1 MLALMRRFTIRQRLM
16 GLVGVAFL
24 LLLGIVLMV
33 ANDFEEGLYNS
44 SKERT
49 KNLVQSTMK
58 VVEYYYERQQD
69 GELSESQAKRR
80 AAEAA
85 RNLRYGDDDY
95 FWIHNMD
102 TVMVMHP
109 FSEDLEGESLK
120 DYEDPNGVRLFAEMN
135 KTIRNEGGS
144 GFVPYHW
151 PKPGFDDP
159 VRKISYVQR
168 FEPWDWVIGTGI
180 YLDEQE
186 AQYAAAMSG
195 VITLAVIG
203 ILVLIGVSFLIVR
216 SVTQPMGAAAAAM
229 ESIATGEGDL
239 TRRLDDSGGDEVAR
253 VANGFNSFVSR
264 IQDMVRE
271 LREVVG
277 TNKEVAGSVR
287 NSVTEAGQSFD
298 QQKSELDTV
307 ASAIEEMTQTV
318 DDVAK
323 RISEAADAASTA
335 NDRASEGEHTAQEA
349 RDRMANLVQEVQQSS
364 DAIGKLDEHAQNIG
378 QVLDVIHGV
387 ADQTNLLA
395 LNAAIEAARAG
406 EHGRGFAVV
415 ADEVRNLASRTQ
427 QSTDEIREMIN
438 QLQEGT
444 RHAVETMQRSSE
456 QTQSMQTSVDSARQA
471 LEAIAGSVSTITDMT
486 QHVATSAEEQSQAS
500 NEISA
505 SLNHLTTLAGQV
517 REELN
522 SIQEQSQSLGSAAD
536 SIESMVRQFRVD

>member
-1 MLALMRRFTIRQRLM
+1 MLSLMRRFTIRQRLM
-16 GLVGVAFL
+16 GLVGLAFL
-24 LLLGIVLMV
+24 ILVSLVLMV
-33 ANDFEEGLYNS
+33 ADDFEEGLYES

-49 KNLVQSTMK
+49 RNLVQSTVTM
-58 VVEYYYERQQD
+58 VAQYHERYQD
-69 GELSESQAKRR
+69 GKLSEQEAKKR
-80 AAEAA
+80 AAEAV
-85 RNLRYGDDDY
+85 RSLRYGDDDY
-95 FWIHNMD
+95 FWIHNKD
-102 TVMVMHP
+102 LVMVMHP
-109 FSEDLEGESLK
+109 FSEDLEGQSLA
-120 DYEDPNGVRLFAEMN
+120 DYEDPNGVKLFAVMN
-135 KTIRNEGGS
+135 RTIRNQGGS

-151 PKPGFDDP
+151 PKPGFDEP

-180 YLDEQE
+180 YLDDQE
-186 AQYAAAMSG
+186 ARYASAMSG
-195 VITLAVIG
+195 IVTIAVVGFLI
-203 ILVLIGVSFLIVR
+203 LIGASFLIVR
-216 SVTQPMGAAAAAM
+216 SVTRPMAATAMAM

-239 TRRLDDSGGDEVAR
+239 TRRLDDSGSDEVAR
-253 VANGFNSFVSR
+253 VADGFNSFVAR
-264 IQDMVRE
+264 IQTMVRE
-271 LREVVG
+271 LRDVVG
-277 TNKEVAGSVR
+277 TNQEVAGSVR

-323 RISEAADAASTA
+323 RISEAADAASSA
-335 NDRASEGEHTAQEA
+335 NDRASEGEQTAQEA
-349 RDRMANLVQEVQQSS
+349 RDRMASLVEEVQQSS

-427 QSTDEIREMIN
+427 QSTDEIRQMIN

-456 QTQSMQTSVDSARQA
+456 QTQGMQTSVDSAREA

-500 NEISA
+500 SEIAA

-522 SIQEQSQSLGSAAD
+522 SIREQSESLGSAAD
-536 SIESMVRQFRVD
+536 SIESMVHQFRVE

>member
-1 MLALMRRFTIRQRLM
+1 MLTLMRRFTIRQRLM

-24 LLLGIVLMV
+24 VLLALVVMV
-33 ANDFEEGLYNS
+33 ANDFEQGLYDS

-49 KNLVQSTMK
+49 RNLVQSTMTM
-58 VVEYYYERQQD
+58 VAHYHERQQS
-69 GELSESQAKRR
+69 GELSEQQAKRR
-80 AAEAA
+80 AAEAV
-85 RNLRYGDDDY
+85 RSLRYGDDNY

-102 TVMVMHP
+102 LTMVMHP
-109 FSEDLEGESLK
+109 FSEDLEGESLA

-135 KTIRNEGGS
+135 RTIRNEGGS

-151 PKPGFDDP
+151 PKPGFDEP

-168 FEPWDWVIGTGI
+168 FGPWGWVIGTGI
-180 YLDEQE
+180 YLDKQE

-195 VITLAVIG
+195 VVTLAVIG
-203 ILVLIGVSFLIVR
+203 LLVLIGASWLIVR
-216 SVTQPMGAAAAAM
+216 SVTLPMGTAAAAM

-239 TRRLDDSGGDEVAR
+239 TRRLDDSGSDEVAR
-253 VANGFNSFVSR
+253 VARGFNSFVAR

-271 LREVVG
+271 LRDVVS
-277 TNKEVAGSVR
+277 TNQDIAGSVR

-349 RDRMANLVQEVQQSS
+349 RDRMANLAQEVQQSS

-456 QTQSMQTSVDSARQA
+456 QTQSMQTSVDSAREA
-471 LEAIAGSVSTITDMT
+471 LDAIAGSVSTITDMT

-500 NEISA
+500 SEISA
-505 SLNHLTTLAGQV
+505 SLNHLTTLSGQV

-522 SIQEQSQSLGSAAD
+522 SIQEQSESLGSAAD
-536 SIESMVRQFRVD
+536 SIGSMVRQFRVY

>member
-1 MLALMRRFTIRQRLM
+1 MLSLMRRFTIRQRLT
-16 GLVGVAFL
+16 GLVGLAFL
-24 LLLGIVLMV
+24 ILLGLVLT
-33 ANDFEEGLYNS
+33 AAGDFEEELYNS

-49 KNLVQSTMK
+49 RNLVQSTMTM
-58 VVEYYYERQQD
+58 VEHFHERQQS
-69 GELSESQAKRR
+69 GELSEEEARRR
-80 AAEAA
+80 AAEAV
-85 RNLRYGDDDY
+85 RGLRYGDDNY

-102 TVMVMHP
+102 LVMVMHP
-109 FSEDLEGESLK
+109 FSGDLEGEKLGG
-120 DYEDPNGVRLFAEMN
+120 YEDANGVHLFAEMN
-135 KTIRNEGGS
+135 KIIRNEGGS

-151 PKPGFDDP
+151 PKPGFDEP

-180 YLDEQE
+180 YLDQQE
-186 AQYAAAMSG
+186 AQYASAMSG
-195 VITLAVIG
+195 IITLAVIG
-203 ILVLIGVSFLIVR
+203 FLILIGGSFLIVR
-216 SVTQPMGAAAAAM
+216 SVTRPMAAAATAM

-239 TRRLDDSGGDEVAR
+239 TRRLDESGSDEVAR
-253 VANGFNSFVSR
+253 VAGGFNSFVER
-264 IQDMVRE
+264 IQSMVRE
-271 LREVVG
+271 LRDVVS
-277 TNKEVAGSVR
+277 TNQEVAGSVR

-323 RISEAADAASTA
+323 RINEAADAASSA

-364 DAIGKLDEHAQNIG
+364 DAISKLDEHAQNIG

-456 QTQSMQTSVDSARQA
+456 QTQSMQSSVDSAREA

-500 NEISA
+500 SEISA

-522 SIQEQSQSLGSAAD
+522 SIREQSESLGSAAD
-536 SIESMVRQFRVD
+536 SIESMVRQFRVE

>member
-1 MLALMRRFTIRQRLM
+1 MAI
-16 GLVGVAFL
+16 
-24 LLLGIVLMV
+24 
-33 ANDFEEGLYNS
+33 
-44 SKERT
+44 
-49 KNLVQSTMK
+49 
-58 VVEYYYERQQD
+58 
-69 GELSESQAKRR
+69 LSEEEAKRR
-80 AAEAA
+80 AAEAV
-85 RNLRYGDDDY
+85 RSLRYGDDNY

-102 TVMVMHP
+102 LVMVMHP
-109 FSEDLEGESLK
+109 FSEDLEGQSLT

-135 KTIRNEGGS
+135 STVRNEGGS

-151 PKPGFDDP
+151 PKPGFDEP

-168 FEPWDWVIGTGI
+168 FEPWSWVIGTGI
-180 YLDEQE
+180 YLDKQE
-186 AQYAAAMSG
+186 LQYAAAMSG
-195 VITLAVIG
+195 IITLAVIG
-203 ILVLIGVSFLIVR
+203 FLVLIGVSFLIVR
-216 SVTQPMGAAAAAM
+216 SVTRPMAAAATAM

-239 TRRLDDSGGDEVAR
+239 TRRLDDSGSDEVAR
-253 VANGFNSFVSR
+253 LAGGFNGFVAR
-264 IQDMVRE
+264 IQDIVRE
-271 LREVVG
+271 LKEVAS
-277 TNKEVAGSVR
+277 TNQQVAGSVR
-287 NSVTEAGQSFD
+287 SSVTEAGQSFD

-323 RISEAADAASTA
+323 RISETADAASSA
-335 NDRASEGEHTAQEA
+335 NDRASEGKHKALEVD
-349 RDRMANLVQEVQQSS
+349 DRMASLVQEVQQSS

-438 QLQEGT
+438 RLQEGT
-444 RHAVETMQRSSE
+444 NHAVQTMQRSSE
-456 QTQSMQTSVDSARQA
+456 QTQSMQSSVDSAREA

-500 NEISA
+500 SEISA

-522 SIQEQSQSLGSAAD
+522 SIREQSGSLGSAAD
-536 SIESMVRQFRVD
+536 SIDAMVRQFRVE

>member
-24 LLLGIVLMV
+24 LLLGLVLLV

-44 SKERT
+44 SKDRT
-49 KNLVQSTMK
+49 QNLVQSTMTM
-58 VVEYYYERQQD
+58 VEHYYERQQD

-80 AAEAA
+80 AAEAV
-85 RNLRYGDDDY
+85 RNLRYGDGDY

-102 TVMVMHP
+102 LVMVMHP

-135 KTIRNEGGS
+135 KVIRNEGGS

-151 PKPGFDDP
+151 PKPGFDEP
-159 VRKISYVQR
+159 VRKISYVER

-186 AQYAAAMSG
+186 AQNASAMSG
-195 VITLAVIG
+195 VVTVAVIG

-216 SVTQPMGAAAAAM
+216 SVTQPMGTAAAAM

-253 VANGFNSFVSR
+253 VAHGFNSFVAR

-271 LREVVG
+271 LRDVVG

-415 ADEVRNLASRTQ
+415 ADEVRSLASRTQ

-456 QTQSMQTSVDSARQA
+456 QTQSMQSSVDSAREA

-522 SIQEQSQSLGSAAD
+522 SIQEQSQSLGSAAE